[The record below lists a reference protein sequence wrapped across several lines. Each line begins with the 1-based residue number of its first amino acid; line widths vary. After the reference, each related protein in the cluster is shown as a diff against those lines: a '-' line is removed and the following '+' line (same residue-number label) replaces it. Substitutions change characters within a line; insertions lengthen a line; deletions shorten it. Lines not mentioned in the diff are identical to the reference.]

1 MKSASIKPRLP
12 EKVVGDMIGEQALGE
27 RPADFKRK
35 ELSRQEA
42 NQNLSKGAKNI
53 MRV

>member
-12 EKVVGDMIGEQALGE
+12 EKAAGDMIGEQAVDLS
-27 RPADFKRK
+27 KRNV
-35 ELSRQEA
+35 LSRQEA
-42 NQNLSKGAKNI
+42 KENLAKGAKNI